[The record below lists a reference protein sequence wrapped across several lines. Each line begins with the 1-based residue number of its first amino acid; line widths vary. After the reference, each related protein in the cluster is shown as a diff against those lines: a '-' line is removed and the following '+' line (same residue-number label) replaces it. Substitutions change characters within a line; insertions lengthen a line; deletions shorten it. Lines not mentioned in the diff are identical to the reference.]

1 MDVNNIRREYLKGG
15 LRRNTLLADPFEQ
28 FDLWL
33 EQAIAAELP
42 DPTAMILASVDGHG
56 RPRQRIV
63 LLKGSDP
70 EGFVFFTNYQSAKG
84 CELAAN
90 PLASLLFPWHM
101 LERQVRIEGRVERV
115 SREESQAYFS
125 LRPRESQVAAWASPQ
140 SEPLGSRQQLLTRFK
155 DFQQAYSEQAIPL
168 PEHWG
173 GYRLRPDYFEFW
185 QGGASR
191 LHDRFAYTTADSG
204 WLIQRLAP

>member
-15 LRRNTLLADPFEQ
+15 LRRNTLLKDPFEQ

-42 DPTAMILASVDGHG
+42 DPTAMILASVDGRQ

-70 EGFVFFTNYQSAKG
+70 DGFVFFTNYQSAKG
-84 CELAAN
+84 GELAAN

-101 LERQVRIEGRVERV
+101 LERQVRIEGRVEKV
-115 SREESQAYFS
+115 SREESQAYFA
-125 LRPRESQVAAWASPQ
+125 LRPRESQIAAWASPQ
-140 SEPLGSRQQLLTRFK
+140 SESLDSRQQLLARFQ

-191 LHDRFAYTTADSG
+191 LHDRFVYTAADNR